1 MHGFVLVCKKLKM
14 YHIAGSG
21 PGMSLYGIIS
31 TLHSHFKN
39 LLVIAMEVGLKL
51 AGVHPHDS
59 LRELPSVL
67 QELYT
72 CTEMKSQ
79 QPG

>member
-1 MHGFVLVCKKLKM
+1 M

-39 LLVIAMEVGLKL
+39 LLVIAMEAGLKL
-51 AGVHPHDS
+51 AGVHPRDS